1 MVGTQAPQ
9 VSVYSFGFLHDT
21 KVLSWNPQFVVDLR
35 TLFHDPHRDPAFR
48 ELTGHHVAVRARVL
62 GQPGARAFAA
72 SLAAT
77 VVAVLPTDSTGPAGP
92 VMVAL
97 GCAGGRHRS
106 VVLADSVA
114 THLATQGVRVHIQH
128 LHINRPVVA
137 R

>member
-1 MVGTQAPQ
+1 MSAPQTPQ
-9 VSVYSFGFLHDT
+9 VSVYSFGYLHDT
-21 KVLSWNPQFVVDLR
+21 KVFTWNPQFVVDLR
-35 TLFHDPHRDPAFR
+35 RLFRDPHRDPAFR
-48 ELTGHHVAVRARVL
+48 ELTGHHAAVRARVL

-77 VVAVLPTDSTGPAGP
+77 VTAVLPTDDTNAVP

-106 VVLADSVA
+106 VVLADTVA